1 MKQNKAL
8 PKSTFPGFATVKMF
22 AEKAP
27 KAVPPILPESSPV
40 VVDEQTNIES
50 LLVEN
55 PDINAATFLNLLKS
69 KGFKIVKDESVMP
82 EGKQSAEAEGGSSNA
97 AVLRAET
104 KESAE
109 PLKPGKFAFR
119 ARFTEALAKDDGTG
133 VTRFRVALIQEGLG
147 NMRDGFYYT
156 KEALQ
161 SAIPIFEGK
170 KIYADHPSVIDEQTR
185 PERSVKDVLGHFE
198 SVKLEEGDDGQA
210 MLTADVAILPDEPY
224 RWARALMRHSV
235 AYAQKYPDKDFIGL
249 SINASGQAN
258 TVTLEE
264 FNKSVSLPEGAKVKF
279 AKALAEGLTEV
290 KVVNR
295 FDSATSCDLVT
306 EAGAGGKILAL
317 LEQEKSMPDEKKPE
331 DKKEEMK
338 PEAEAQAEAP
348 KPEAEA
354 QPEAPHADE
363 EQDIALIKKL
373 IGEYLGD
380 EEAESEEVMKH
391 CKQAI
396 EAYEAMGRSKEES
409 MKCAGEYM
417 KASKHMAGK
426 QVESADADAD
436 DKKEE
441 SAPAVTGE
449 KPDKKQESEHVEA
462 MAQLVGEN
470 ARLKEAL
477 KKFELKDHVETK
489 CKESKEPRVITDEFK
504 KLVEGAKT
512 KGEIDKLWD
521 AFTKGAASKRAS
533 SALNFS
539 DFVMTEKSAAPTA
552 KGESFADCLK

>member
-22 AEKAP
+22 AERAP
-27 KAVPPILPESSPV
+27 KAVPPIEPQAEPVESK
-40 VVDEQTNIES
+40 DDQTNVEA

-55 PDINAATFLNLLKS
+55 PDMNAATFLNLLKS
-69 KGFKIVKDESVMP
+69 KGMKVVKDESAMP
-82 EGKQSAEAEGGSSNA
+82 EGKQPTEAEGGSSNA

-104 KESAE
+104 KESAA
-109 PLKPGKFAFR
+109 PVKPGKLSFR

-161 SAIPIFEGK
+161 SAIAIFEGK
-170 KIYADHPSVIDEQTR
+170 KIYADHPSSFEEQTR

-198 SVKLEEGDDGQA
+198 SVKLEEGDEGQA
-210 MLTADVAILPDEPY
+210 MLTADVTILPDEPY

-235 AYAQKYPDKDFIGL
+235 SYAQKYPDKDFVGL
-249 SINASGQAN
+249 SINASGQAS

-264 FNKSVSLPEGAKVKF
+264 FNKSVVIPEGAKVKLS
-279 AKALAEGLTEV
+279 KAISAGLTEV

-295 FDSATSCDLVT
+295 LDSAISCDLVC
-306 EAGAGGKILAL
+306 EAGAGGKVLAM
-317 LEQEKSMPDEKKPE
+317 LEQEKDMEKKPE
-331 DKKEEMK
+331 EQKEEMK
-338 PEAEAQAEAP
+338 PEAEAQPEAP
-348 KPEAEA
+348 KAD
-354 QPEAPHADE
+354 APHADE

-373 IGEYLGD
+373 IAEYLGD

-391 CKQAI
+391 CKQAM
-396 EAYEAMGRSKEES
+396 EAYEAMGRSKEEA

-470 ARLKEAL
+470 ARLKESL

>member
-22 AEKAP
+22 AERAP
-27 KAVPPILPESSPV
+27 KAVQPVLPESQPV

-82 EGKQSAEAEGGSSNA
+82 EGKQPTEAEGGSSNA

-109 PLKPGKFAFR
+109 PIKPGKFAFR

-161 SAIPIFEGK
+161 SAIPVFEGK

-198 SVKLEEGDDGQA
+198 SVKLEEGEDGQA

-235 AYAQKYPDKDFIGL
+235 SYAQKYPDKDFIGL

-264 FNKSVSLPEGAKVKF
+264 FNKSVVIPESAKVKLS
-279 AKALAEGLTEV
+279 KAISEGLTEV

-295 FDSATSCDLVT
+295 LDSAVSCDLVT
-306 EAGAGGKILAL
+306 EAGAGGKVLAM

-338 PEAEAQAEAP
+338 PEADAQPEAP
-348 KPEAEA
+348 KAD
-354 QPEAPHADE
+354 APHADE

-373 IGEYLGD
+373 IADHLGE
-380 EEAESEEVMKH
+380 EEAGSEEVMKH
-391 CKQAI
+391 CKQAM
-396 EAYEAMGRSKEES
+396 EAYEAMGHSKEEA

-417 KASKHMAGK
+417 KASKHMASK
-426 QVESADADAD
+426 QAESADADAD
-436 DKKEE
+436 DKDKKEE

-462 MAQLVGEN
+462 MAQVIGEN

-477 KKFELKDHVETK
+477 KKFELKDHIETK

>member
-22 AEKAP
+22 AERAP
-27 KAVPPILPESSPV
+27 KAVPPVLPESQPV

-82 EGKQSAEAEGGSSNA
+82 EGKQPTEAEGGSSNA

-109 PLKPGKFAFR
+109 PIKPGKFAFR

-161 SAIPIFEGK
+161 SAIPVFEGK

-198 SVKLEEGDDGQA
+198 SVKLEEGEDGQA

-235 AYAQKYPDKDFIGL
+235 SYAQKYPDKDFIGL

-264 FNKSVSLPEGAKVKF
+264 FNKSVVIPESAKVKLS
-279 AKALAEGLTEV
+279 KAISEGLTEV

-295 FDSATSCDLVT
+295 LDSAVSCDLVT
-306 EAGAGGKILAL
+306 EAGAGGKVLAM

-338 PEAEAQAEAP
+338 PEADAQPEAP
-348 KPEAEA
+348 KAD
-354 QPEAPHADE
+354 APHADE

-373 IGEYLGD
+373 IADHLGE
-380 EEAESEEVMKH
+380 EEAGSEEVMKH
-391 CKQAI
+391 CKQAM
-396 EAYEAMGRSKEES
+396 EAYEAMGHSKEEA

-417 KASKHMAGK
+417 KASKHMASK
-426 QVESADADAD
+426 QAESADADAD
-436 DKKEE
+436 DKDKKEE

-462 MAQLVGEN
+462 MAQVIGEN

-477 KKFELKDHVETK
+477 KKFELKDHIETK